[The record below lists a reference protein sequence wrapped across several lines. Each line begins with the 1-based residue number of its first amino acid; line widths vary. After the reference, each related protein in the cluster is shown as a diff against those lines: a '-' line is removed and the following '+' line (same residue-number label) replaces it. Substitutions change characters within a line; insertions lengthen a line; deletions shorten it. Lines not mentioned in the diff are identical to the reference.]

1 MDYDRDLEGSC
12 GYRMRRDYK
21 IGRKVCNPYND
32 KTLGIMKR
40 LVGRQVMKRLNY
52 KEIFVASDHQNR
64 GALASYTENTDA
76 NNHQFKGKCKGY
88 ICAIIEFEIAA
99 RSSFFI
105 GTLAS
110 TASHTISV
118 MRDLRQTHNGI
129 HYPSILWFQG
139 KENYTIEDY
148 ERHSCLVY

>member
-1 MDYDRDLEGSC
+1 
-12 GYRMRRDYK
+12 MRRDYK
-21 IGRKVCNPYND
+21 IGRKVCNPYLS
-32 KTLGIMKR
+32 KTVGMMER
-40 LVGRQVMKRLNY
+40 LVGRKTMEQLNY

-64 GALASYTENTDA
+64 GALSSYTEDPGY

-99 RSSFFI
+99 RSSFFV

-118 MRDLRQTHNGI
+118 MRELRQTHNGI
-129 HYPSILWFQG
+129 HYPSVMWFQG
-139 KENYTIEDY
+139 KSNHTIEDY
-148 ERHSCLVY
+148 ERHSCLV